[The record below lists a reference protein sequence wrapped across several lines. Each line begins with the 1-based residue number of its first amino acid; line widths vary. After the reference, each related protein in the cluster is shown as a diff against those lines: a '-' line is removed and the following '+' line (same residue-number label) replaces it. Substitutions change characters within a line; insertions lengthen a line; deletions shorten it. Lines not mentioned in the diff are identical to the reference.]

1 MGGIFFVQSNRIA
14 IIGGTGKVG
23 RYIAKKALESGF
35 QVRMLVRN
43 PDKLT
48 YSDDRIELIKGDAQN
63 KTSIRTLIKDCHIV
77 INTLGQP
84 LKDFPIYSSVTSNIL
99 NFMGE
104 FGIRRYIGVTG
115 ASLNVTGDK
124 KKLVNRIG
132 AKMFELLFSEMI
144 ADKKKELTILQNS
157 DVEWTLVRLPFVVEG
172 PETGRI
178 KEKLTDMPGVKISNE
193 NIAKFIINQINDKKY
208 LEKTPC
214 ISN

>member
-1 MGGIFFVQSNRIA
+1 MQSNRIA